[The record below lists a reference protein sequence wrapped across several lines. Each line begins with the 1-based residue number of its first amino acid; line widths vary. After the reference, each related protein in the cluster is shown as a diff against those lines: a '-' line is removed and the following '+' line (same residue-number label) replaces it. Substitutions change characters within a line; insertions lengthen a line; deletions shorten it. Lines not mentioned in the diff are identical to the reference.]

1 MENITSQTLTSVK
14 EKLLLLK
21 PELIEKYK
29 IKKIGIFGSFAD
41 GTFTK
46 ESDIDILVEFEVT
59 PGWEFF
65 RMNRFLEN
73 YFQRKVDLVTPDAI
87 KPQTKER
94 ILNQVIYI

>member
-1 MENITSQTLTSVK
+1 MENKSPQTIASIK

-29 IKKIGIFGSFAD
+29 VKKIGIFGSFAT

-65 RMNRFLEN
+65 RMNRFLEKT
-73 YFQRKVDLVTPDAI
+73 FQRKVDLVTPDAI
-87 KPQTKER
+87 KPQTKDR